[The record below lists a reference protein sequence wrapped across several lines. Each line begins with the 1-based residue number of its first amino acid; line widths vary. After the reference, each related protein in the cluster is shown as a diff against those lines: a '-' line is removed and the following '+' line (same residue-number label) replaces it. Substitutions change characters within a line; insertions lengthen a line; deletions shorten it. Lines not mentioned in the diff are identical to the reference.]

1 MELKGERIM
10 ITPTRVSYAVLAA
23 TIILAKLLHLG
34 APLLV
39 VLFSYFAL
47 RQLYFLTTRKWL
59 ALALFIIAVAGIA
72 AAGVYFTRAAIL
84 ALPDVAD
91 TSIPSASAWAQ
102 KRQIELPFSDFD
114 SLRQVVVNTLGEE
127 ANYLRNVANVAKAT
141 TTNLVFSILG
151 IVAAASLFFKTG
163 LDPYRGT
170 HRVKNNLYSICCEQ
184 VARRFR
190 DFYRSFATV
199 MGAQITISLINT
211 ALTSIFLLAIRMPH
225 APLLIVVTFL
235 CGLVPIVGNLV
246 SNTIIVFVALTVSLK
261 LAISA
266 LVFLIV
272 IHKLE
277 YVLNSK
283 IIGDRIRNPVWL
295 TLIALIL
302 GERLMGIPGLILAPV
317 VLNYLRVEMLTVE
330 VPAQREEV
338 EALNR
343 RAVRSAELIERLG
356 RIGPEEVQNY
366 FLRLAQEKGF
376 LETVFNAIQEGIIVT
391 DSKGRITYLNDA
403 ACALFGLEAAEAI
416 GKRLDERIGGLD
428 WGSLTQS
435 GGPVSH
441 DVEIFY
447 PQNRFINFYVVPLVM
462 EQREPTVAGGGDSGG
477 IVAGIHR

>member
-1 MELKGERIM
+1 M

-23 TIILAKLLHLG
+23 TIIMAGFLHLG

-47 RQLYFLTTRKWL
+47 RQLYFLTRRKWL

-170 HRVKNNLYSICCEQ
+170 HRVKNNLYSICCEEI
-184 VARRFR
+184 ARRFR

-199 MGAQITISLINT
+199 MGAQIMISLINT
-211 ALTSIFLLAIRMPH
+211 VLTATFLLVVHMPH
-225 APLLIVVTFL
+225 APLLIAATFL

-266 LVFLIV
+266 LVFLVV

-277 YVLNSK
+277 YLLNSK

-330 VPAQREEV
+330 VPARREEV
-338 EALNR
+338 EVLNR
-343 RAVRSAELIERLG
+343 
-356 RIGPEEVQNY
+356 
-366 FLRLAQEKGF
+366 
-376 LETVFNAIQEGIIVT
+376 
-391 DSKGRITYLNDA
+391 
-403 ACALFGLEAAEAI
+403 
-416 GKRLDERIGGLD
+416 
-428 WGSLTQS
+428 
-435 GGPVSH
+435 
-441 DVEIFY
+441 
-447 PQNRFINFYVVPLVM
+447 
-462 EQREPTVAGGGDSGG
+462 
-477 IVAGIHR
+477 

>member
-1 MELKGERIM
+1 M
-10 ITPTRVSYAVLAA
+10 ITPVRVSYAVLAA
-23 TIILAKLLHLG
+23 TIILAGILHLTV
-34 APLLV
+34 PLLV

-47 RQLYFLTTRKWL
+47 RQLYSLTRRKWL
-59 ALALFIIAVAGIA
+59 ALTLFIITVVGIG

-91 TSIPSASAWAQ
+91 TSIPAASACAQ
-102 KRQIELPFSDFD
+102 NSQIELPFSVFET
-114 SLRQVVVNTLGEE
+114 LRQVVVGALGEE

-151 IVAAASLFFKTG
+151 IIAAASLSFKTG

-170 HRVKNNLYSICCEQ
+170 HRVKNNLYSVCCDE
-184 VARRFR
+184 VAKRFR

-211 ALTSIFLLAIRMPH
+211 ALTAIFLMAVRMPH
-225 APLLIVVTFL
+225 APLLLAVTFL

-266 LVFLIV
+266 LVFLIA

-277 YVLNSK
+277 YLLNSK

-330 VPAQREEV
+330 VRP
-338 EALNR
+338 
-343 RAVRSAELIERLG
+343 
-356 RIGPEEVQNY
+356 
-366 FLRLAQEKGF
+366 AQEKIE
-376 LETVFNAIQEGIIVT
+376 LVK
-391 DSKGRITYLNDA
+391 S
-403 ACALFGLEAAEAI
+403 
-416 GKRLDERIGGLD
+416 
-428 WGSLTQS
+428 
-435 GGPVSH
+435 PVHES
-441 DVEIFY
+441 F
-447 PQNRFINFYVVPLVM
+447 R
-462 EQREPTVAGGGDSGG
+462 S
-477 IVAGIHR
+477 

>member
-1 MELKGERIM
+1 M
-10 ITPTRVSYAVLAA
+10 ITPVRVSYAVLAA
-23 TIILAKLLHLG
+23 TIILAGILHLG
-34 APLLV
+34 VPLLV

-47 RQLYFLTTRKWL
+47 RQLYSFTRRKWL
-59 ALALFIIAVAGIA
+59 ALALFIIAVVGIST
-72 AAGVYFTRAAIL
+72 AGVYFTRAAIL

-102 KRQIELPFSDFD
+102 KRQIDLPFSDFE
-114 SLRQVVVNTLGEE
+114 SLRQVVIGTLGEE

-163 LDPYRGT
+163 LDPHRGS

-211 ALTSIFLLAIRMPH
+211 ALTAIFLMLVHMPH
-225 APLLIVVTFL
+225 APLLIAVTFL
-235 CGLVPIVGNLV
+235 CGLVPIVGNLL
-246 SNTIIVFVALTVSLK
+246 SYTIIVFVALTMSLK
-261 LAISA
+261 MAISA
-266 LVFLIV
+266 LIFLIV

-277 YVLNSK
+277 YLLNSK

-330 VPAQREEV
+330 VPIRREDV
-338 EALNR
+338 EMLNR
-343 RAVRSAELIERLG
+343 NG
-356 RIGPEEVQNY
+356 
-366 FLRLAQEKGF
+366 
-376 LETVFNAIQEGIIVT
+376 
-391 DSKGRITYLNDA
+391 
-403 ACALFGLEAAEAI
+403 
-416 GKRLDERIGGLD
+416 
-428 WGSLTQS
+428 
-435 GGPVSH
+435 
-441 DVEIFY
+441 
-447 PQNRFINFYVVPLVM
+447 
-462 EQREPTVAGGGDSGG
+462 
-477 IVAGIHR
+477 